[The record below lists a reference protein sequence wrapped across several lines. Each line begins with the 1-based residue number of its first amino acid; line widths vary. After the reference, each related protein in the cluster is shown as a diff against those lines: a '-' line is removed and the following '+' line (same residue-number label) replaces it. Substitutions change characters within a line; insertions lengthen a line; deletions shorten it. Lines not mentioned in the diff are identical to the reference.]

1 MKTIIPLW
9 ISLFV
14 LFTIS
19 INAQSNKVLDFT
31 GNNERVSINSPISGS
46 DDFTAELWFTG
57 TNGNIT
63 VAPLFGWGPLIGSG
77 SRRFHVV
84 SWSNQLRLIDDSYN
98 GGSSFIATL
107 PATIDDDGLWHHLAI
122 TKSGNTITLYLDD
135 EQPFIYETGTSL
147 PFKLMTDLNI
157 GLTGSNENR
166 SSWNGQVDEFRLW
179 DEARSRAEIESTK
192 NCELTGTETGLV
204 LYYDFE
210 NTPQGFPPL
219 ILDRT
224 VPSEN
229 GSMFNFN
236 QLPSSNFSEVDLGLS
251 PDCAADCETSFTS
264 ERVPCTSDYTFTA
277 VDTDSGENFSWGNNR
292 WRSKCGSF
300 IFW

>member
-14 LFTIS
+14 LLTIS

-31 GNNERVSINSPISGS
+31 GNNERVSINSPVSGS

-57 TNGNIT
+57 TDGNIT

-147 PFKLMTDLNI
+147 PFNLMPDLNI

-204 LYYDFE
+204 L
-210 NTPQGFPPL
+210 P
-219 ILDRT
+219 R
-224 VPSEN
+224 
-229 GSMFNFN
+229 
-236 QLPSSNFSEVDLGLS
+236 
-251 PDCAADCETSFTS
+251 
-264 ERVPCTSDYTFTA
+264 
-277 VDTDSGENFSWGNNR
+277 
-292 WRSKCGSF
+292 
-300 IFW
+300 